1 MQTLISEEQTGFRKG
16 RSCIDNV
23 FNLKQIMEK
32 RKEFN
37 LETHIVFL
45 DYKKAFDKVSR
56 PKLWNIL
63 QKKGNTITL
72 NRNNKRLVWKHKNKN
87 KSARTCKDFWRGQ
100 TRLPIINHSIQFIF
114 GRHDK
119 NMETTDNWR
128 N

>member
-1 MQTLISEEQTGFRKG
+1 MEISTDKTKPENYRGINLLCAAYKIYAKIINNRLSKIAETLISEEQTGFRKG

-23 FNLKQIMEK
+23 FTLKQIMEK

-37 LETHIVFL
+37 LETHILFV

-72 NRNNKRLVWKHKNKN
+72 NRNNKRLV
-87 KSARTCKDFWRGQ
+87 
-100 TRLPIINHSIQFIF
+100 
-114 GRHDK
+114 
-119 NMETTDNWR
+119 
-128 N
+128 